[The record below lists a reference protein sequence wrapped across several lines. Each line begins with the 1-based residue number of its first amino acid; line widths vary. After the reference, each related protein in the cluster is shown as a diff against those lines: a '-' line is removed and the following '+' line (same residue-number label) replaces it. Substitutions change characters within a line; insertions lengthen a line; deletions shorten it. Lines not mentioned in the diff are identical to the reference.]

1 MGIENFD
8 TTIGLEV
15 HVEMQTNSKLLSPS
29 PVHYGDA
36 PNENTNVIDWAYP
49 GVLPVVNKGAIDY
62 GMRVAMALH
71 CDITRDIR
79 WDRKNY
85 VYPDNPKS
93 YQTTQLHTP
102 LGTNGYLD
110 VTMPDGN
117 VKRIGIEELHVE
129 EDAGKN
135 THGTDGYSYVDLNR
149 QGTPLVEIV
158 SKPDIASPEEAYA
171 YLEQLRRVILFTGVS
186 EAKMQEGQMRADV
199 NVSLK
204 PHGSDKFGTRAE
216 MKNVN
221 SFHYVQ
227 SALEFEE
234 KRQAKVIRSGGK
246 LRQETRRYDEPTKS
260 TILMRTKEQ
269 ADDYRYFPEPD
280 LSPIHIDDAWIERVR
295 AELPKSATDRQKSYV
310 EDLGLEPYDAGVL
323 TQTLAMSNFFDAT
336 IAALPDS
343 TDKSAAKRVANIM
356 IGDVNAYLNKNQVE
370 LAETKLTPEN
380 LANMVKIIEDGTIS
394 TKQAKKV
401 FTAIME
407 GEEPE
412 AYAKAQGLVQI
423 SDPAVLTPWV
433 TEILDANPQS
443 IEDFKGGKDRATGF
457 LIGQLMK
464 KSKGQANPGILNKI
478 LLEELNK
485 R

>member
-1 MGIENFD
+1 MGNENFE

-15 HVEMQTNSKLLSPS
+15 HVEMQTKSKLLSPS

-36 PNENTNVIDWAYP
+36 PNANTNVIDWGYP
-49 GVLPVVNKGAIDY
+49 GVLPVANKGAIDY
-62 GMRVAMALH
+62 GMRVALALH
-71 CDITRDIR
+71 ADITEEIR

-93 YQTTQLHTP
+93 YQTTQQQTP
-102 LGTNGYLD
+102 LGRNGYLD
-110 VTMPDGN
+110 VNLPDGS

-135 THGTDGYSYVDLNR
+135 THGDDGYSYVDLNR

-158 SKPDIASPEEAYA
+158 SKPDLASPEEAYA

-199 NVSLK
+199 NVSLR
-204 PHGSDKFGTRAE
+204 PYGSDTYGTRVE
-216 MKNVN
+216 MKNIN

-234 KRQAKVIRSGGK
+234 KRQAKVIRSGGQV
-246 LRQETRRYDEPTKS
+246 RQETRRYDEPTKS
-260 TILMRTKEQ
+260 TVLMRVKEV

-280 LSPIHIDDAWIERVR
+280 LSPIQIGQDWIDRVK
-295 AELPKSATDRQKSYV
+295 ADLPKSAEDRQKSYV
-310 EDLGLEPYDAGVL
+310 ADLGLEQYDAEVL
-323 TQTLAMSNFFDAT
+323 TQTLAMANFFDA
-336 IAALPDS
+336 AVLAGADS
-343 TDKSAAKRVANIM
+343 KGAAKRVANYL

-370 LAETKLTPEN
+370 LQDTKLSPEN
-380 LANMVKIIEDGTIS
+380 LAGMVKLIEDGTIS

-401 FTAIME
+401 FEAIME

-423 SDPAVLTPWV
+423 SDPAVLTPMV
-433 TEILDANPQS
+433 NEVLDDNPQS
-443 IEDFKGGKDRATGF
+443 IEDFKGGKDRAVGF

-464 KSKGQANPGILNKI
+464 KSKGQANPGVLNK
-478 LLEELNK
+478 LLMAELNK